1 MEISRDQVVMPI
13 IVATMIDKDDFV
25 FKMAEILGKL
35 DYRKLR
41 SSYRRRWRKIE
52 ANAKWFSFI
61 GAKILDF
68 FFFNVTNKTISL
80 DYN

>member
-35 DYRKLR
+35 NYRKLR
-41 SSYRRRWRKIE
+41 SIYRRRWRKIE

-68 FFFNVTNKTISL
+68 FFFNVTNITISL
-80 DYN
+80 DYK

>member
-13 IVATMIDKDDFV
+13 IVATMTEKNDFV

-35 DYRKLR
+35 DYRILR

-61 GAKILDF
+61 GAKILGF

-80 DYN
+80 DYK

>member
-41 SSYRRRWRKIE
+41 SIFADSGERLKPMPNGSALLVRKYWI
-52 ANAKWFSFI
+52 FSF
-61 GAKILDF
+61 
-68 FFFNVTNKTISL
+68 SM
-80 DYN
+80 